1 MARVPGSSPS
11 PKKTSKITKTPAS
24 LPTAAS
30 TSVGTTGSQSGGPH
44 GLLSPT
50 VVKQECLQVK
60 VPYNEE
66 GRVFLAKLQ
75 ELLRTKE
82 LPFKQVCS
90 PNQTASDSKCSEKSG
105 GTTYALEL
113 RIEQEG
119 YPPF

>member
-11 PKKTSKITKTPAS
+11 PKKTSKVTKAP
-24 LPTAAS
+24 S
-30 TSVGTTGSQSGGPH
+30 TSSPKNASKSAKTARPQPGGSLG
-44 GLLSPT
+44 LSPT
-50 VVKQECLQVK
+50 VVKRESLEVK
-60 VPYNEE
+60 VPYTEE
-66 GRVFLAKLQ
+66 GRIFLAKLQ

-90 PNQTASDSKCSEKSG
+90 PGQTAVGPKSSGSG